1 MDARLDGQ
9 GGMSM
14 TTKNIRVKLEN
25 GAEARPVALL
35 VQEASKYDSVIYIQA
50 GGRRVNAKS
59 IMGMMSLGLNTGVE
73 LEVSADGADEKA
85 AVEGIDGFLSGKG
98 A

>member
-1 MDARLDGQ
+1 MDARLGGQ
-9 GGMSM
+9 GGRSM

-59 IMGMMSLGLNTGVE
+59 IMGLFTFEPNTC
-73 LEVSADGADEKA
+73 LDLIIHSDNYKDYLTR
-85 AVEGIDGFLSGKG
+85 IDKFLVD
-98 A
+98 